1 MKYREPTV
9 TEVMAVDTAIRKA
22 IAAAIWALR
31 AKVRKAGMPRDTIRG
46 LRWKQDMYLL
56 RLRDHKGDL
65 YAIGAAESKPGSI
78 AGVVIEAMTL
88 KPGMKVDA
96 GGFLVLKKSSGEEV
110 PVFLWECPLET
121 IFTES

>member
-22 IAAAIWALR
+22 IAAAVWALR
-31 AKVRKAGMPRDTIRG
+31 AKVRKAGMPRNAIRG
-46 LRWKQDMYLL
+46 LCWKQDLYLL

-65 YAIGAAESKPGSI
+65 YAIGATESKPGSV
-78 AGVVIEAMTL
+78 AGAVIEAMTL

-96 GGFLVLKKSSGEEV
+96 GGALALKESSGEEV
-110 PVFLWECPLET
+110 PVFFWYCPLET
-121 IFTES
+121 IFAES